1 MKKEK
6 RAARQSSEVRVRP
19 QASSDGPDPV
29 VRPEPQSGVNDTPV
43 GTPPDI
49 EGWLPTLLEALD
61 DAYFFHDADGRVLD
75 TNASAWR
82 SLGYERDHL
91 MALTLPDFQTES
103 SDKRIKDIW
112 KEMSLAETVDFK
124 GLHRRRDGS
133 TFPVAV
139 RVRKF
144 SFGRRLLFLSL
155 VKDISEF
162 DRLQGRLLQAQR
174 LESIGLLAVGLA
186 HDFGN
191 MLTPVLSYSELVSRA
206 LGPDDKLQVYLHE
219 IQKAGKRAA
228 DLAHRLLSF
237 SRQQTIEPRAL
248 DLNEVVVTT
257 TNMLRRLV
265 GEDIELVTVLGRDLN
280 MVTVDSGQLQQ
291 VLVNLTVNARDAMPQ
306 GGELTI
312 ESANVT
318 LDDSTTTGQYVVL
331 TVRDTGVGM
340 TDEVKANLFQQFF
353 TTKEQDKG
361 TGLGLWTC
369 YNIVRQ
375 SRGHITVESDL
386 GRGTTFKIFLP
397 AVENSSMESTGSK
410 ASRELPRG
418 SETVLLVDDTVAVR
432 ESTSQVLREQGYLAL
447 EAGNGQEALSL
458 VREHGG
464 EPIHLLLTDVV
475 MPLMGGK
482 ELARHLAVTHPE
494 TKVLYVSGYP
504 DEEVAR
510 HGVFGSET
518 PVMLK
523 PLTPET
529 LTRKVREVL
538 DQA

>member
-1 MKKEK
+1 MKKDK
-6 RAARQSSEVRVRP
+6 GTVRQSREGHVDGQP
-19 QASSDGPDPV
+19 SSDRPGPV
-29 VRPEPQSGVNDTPV
+29 ARPEPQPGVNDA
-43 GTPPDI
+43 PPETLAGI
-49 EGWLPTLLEALD
+49 EGWLPTLLETLD

-91 MALTLPDFQTES
+91 IALSLPDFQRES
-103 SDKRIKDIW
+103 SDKRIKEIW
-112 KEMSLAETVDFK
+112 KEMSLGETVGFK
-124 GLHRRRDGS
+124 GSHRRRDGS
-133 TFPVAV
+133 TFPVEV

-144 SFGRRLLFLSL
+144 SFGGRPLFLSL
-155 VKDISEF
+155 IKDLSEF
-162 DRLQGRLLQAQR
+162 NHLQERLLQAQK

-206 LGPDDKLQVYLHE
+206 LDPEDKLQVYLHE
-219 IQKAGKRAA
+219 IQKAAERAA

-237 SRQQTIEPRAL
+237 SRQHTFEPRAL
-248 DLNEVVVTT
+248 NLNEVVVTT

-280 MVTVDSGQLQQ
+280 MVRVDSGQLQQ

-312 ESANVT
+312 ETANVAS
-318 LDDSTTTGQYVVL
+318 DDSTSGQHVVMS
-331 TVRDTGVGM
+331 VRDTGVGM
-340 TDEVKANLFQQFF
+340 TDDVKANLFQPFF
-353 TTKEQDKG
+353 TTKEQSKG

-369 YNIVRQ
+369 YNIVAK
-375 SRGHITVESDL
+375 SRGHITVESEP
-386 GRGTTFKIFLP
+386 GRGTTFTIFLP
-397 AVENSSMESTGSK
+397 AVEDPSMELTASK
-410 ASRELPRG
+410 ASKELPRG
-418 SETVLLVDDTVAVR
+418 NETVLLVDDTVVVR
-432 ESTSQVLREQGYLAL
+432 ESTSQVLREQGYVAL
-447 EAGNGQEALSL
+447 EAGNGQEALRL
-458 VREHGG
+458 VEEHRG

-482 ELARHLAVTHPE
+482 ELARHLAATHPE
-494 TKVLYVSGYP
+494 TKVLYFSGYP
-504 DEEVAR
+504 DEEIAR

-523 PLTPET
+523 PLTPEM

-538 DQA
+538 DQT

>member
-1 MKKEK
+1 MKKQK
-6 RAARQSSEVRVRP
+6 RTARQSSEVRVDA
-19 QASSDGPDPV
+19 QASSGGLDPAV
-29 VRPEPQSGVNDTPV
+29 LPEPQPGVNVETPRDV
-43 GTPPDI
+43 
-49 EGWLPTLLEALD
+49 EGWLHPLLETLD
-61 DAYFFHDADGRVLD
+61 DAYFVHDADGRVLD
-75 TNASAWR
+75 TNASEWR
-82 SLGYERDHL
+82 DPGYERDYL
-91 MALTLPDFQTES
+91 KDVTLPDFQSES
-103 SDKRIKDIW
+103 SDMRIEDIW
-112 KEMSLAETVDFK
+112 KAMSLGETVDFK

-133 TFPVAV
+133 TYPVAV

-144 SFGRRLLFLSL
+144 SFGGRPLFLSL
-155 VKDISEF
+155 IKDLSEF
-162 DRLQGRLLQAQR
+162 NHLQERLLQAQK

-206 LGPDDKLQVYLHE
+206 LDPEDKLQVYLHE
-219 IQKAGKRAA
+219 IQKAAERAA

-237 SRQQTIEPRAL
+237 SRQHTFEPRAL
-248 DLNEVVVTT
+248 NLNEVVVTT

-280 MVTVDSGQLQQ
+280 MVRVDSGQLQQ

-312 ESANVT
+312 ETANVAS
-318 LDDSTTTGQYVVL
+318 DDSTSGQHVVL
-331 TVRDTGVGM
+331 SVRDTGVGM
-340 TDEVKANLFQQFF
+340 TDDVKANLFQPFF
-353 TTKEQDKG
+353 TTKEQSKG

-369 YNIVRQ
+369 YNIVAK
-375 SRGHITVESDL
+375 SRGHITVESEP
-386 GRGTTFKIFLP
+386 GRGTTFTIFLP
-397 AVENSSMESTGSK
+397 AVEDPSMELTASK

-418 SETVLLVDDTVAVR
+418 NETVLLVDDTVVVR
-432 ESTSQVLREQGYLAL
+432 ESTSQVLREQGYVAL
-447 EAGNGQEALSL
+447 EAGNGQEALRL
-458 VREHGG
+458 VQEHRG

-482 ELARHLAVTHPE
+482 ELARHLAATHPE
-494 TKVLYVSGYP
+494 TKVLYFSGYP
-504 DEEVAR
+504 DEEIAR

-523 PLTPET
+523 PLTPDM

-538 DQA
+538 DQT

>member
-6 RAARQSSEVRVRP
+6 RKARPSSGVRVDG
-19 QASSDGPDPV
+19 QAPSDGPVPV
-29 VRPEPQSGVNDTPV
+29 VRPLPQSGVNDAPLES
-43 GTPPDI
+43 PPGA
-49 EGWLPTLLEALD
+49 EGWLPALLETLD

-75 TNASAWR
+75 ANVSAWR
-82 SLGYERDHL
+82 SLDYQRDHL
-91 MALTLPDFQTES
+91 MALTLPDFQRES
-103 SDKRIKDIW
+103 SGRRIKDIW
-112 KEMSLAETVDFK
+112 KEMSLGETVSFK
-124 GLHRRRDGS
+124 GFHRRRDGS
-133 TFPVAV
+133 NLPVEV

-144 SFGRRLLFLSL
+144 SFGGRPLFLSL
-155 VKDISEF
+155 IKDLSEL
-162 DRLQGRLLQAQR
+162 DQLQERLLQAQK

-206 LGPDDKLQVYLHE
+206 LDPEDKLQVYLHE
-219 IQKAGKRAA
+219 IQKAGERAA

-237 SRQQTIEPRAL
+237 SRQHTFEPRAL
-248 DLNEVVVTT
+248 NLNEVVVTT

-280 MVTVDSGQLQQ
+280 MVRVDSGQLQQ

-312 ESANVT
+312 ETANVAS
-318 LDDSTTTGQYVVL
+318 DDSATGQHVVL
-331 TVRDTGVGM
+331 SVRDTGVGM
-340 TDEVKANLFQQFF
+340 TDDVKANLFQPFF
-353 TTKEQDKG
+353 TTKEQSKG

-369 YNIVRQ
+369 YNIVAK
-375 SRGHITVESDL
+375 SRGHITVESKP
-386 GRGTTFKIFLP
+386 GRGTTFTISLP
-397 AVENSSMESTGSK
+397 AVENPSMELTASE

-418 SETVLLVDDTVAVR
+418 NETVLLVDDTVVVR

-447 EAGNGQEALSL
+447 EAGNGQEALRL
-458 VREHGG
+458 VQERRG
-464 EPIHLLLTDVV
+464 EPIHLLLTDIV

-482 ELARHLAVTHPE
+482 ELARHLAATHPE

-504 DEEVAR
+504 DEEIAR
-510 HGVFGSET
+510 RGVFGSET